1 MFKTPHFAIIII
13 LSCVLAG
20 CVERFYPEEDDLTT
34 GVLVIN
40 AHINDKTGV
49 QSIEISRSGGLN
61 FEGIDLVA
69 GCYAVLV
76 REDGESRDFFQV
88 RPGYYSS
95 DLDREFLQTGMSY
108 QIQVITPDAEEYH
121 SDFDLLRP
129 VPEID
134 SLYYQVESMPLQSS
148 DEVIEG
154 IRYYLDFTFDDQA
167 YEYIRWELIETYE
180 FHNPEMEAYVALSRW
195 RTIPMPDSSNW
206 RICYITKK
214 IQDIHAISMQDLE
227 QGVYFKKPFSFVPN
241 DNIEQKLLFKYSLLV
256 RQYSVGPEAYHY
268 WNELR
273 NTSQSQGQIFGIQP
287 ALLKS
292 NICNINDES
301 EKVLGFFTMS
311 GLKEKRAMAEDIPG
325 IDHRPYKYYC
335 LPALKGPGVSMASNY
350 PAYYARATYDGST
363 IYELVNEHCVD
374 CRAYEGSTHIKPDFW

>member
-40 AHINDKTGV
+40 AHITDNPGV

-108 QIQVITPDAEEYH
+108 QVQVITPDAEEYH

-374 CRAYEGSTHIKPDFW
+374 CRAYKGSTHIKPDFW

>member
-40 AHINDKTGV
+40 AHITDNPGV

-108 QIQVITPDAEEYH
+108 QVQVITPDAEEYH

>member
-1 MFKTPHFAIIII
+1 
-13 LSCVLAG
+13 
-20 CVERFYPEEDDLTT
+20 
-34 GVLVIN
+34 
-40 AHINDKTGV
+40 
-49 QSIEISRSGGLN
+49 
-61 FEGIDLVA
+61 
-69 GCYAVLV
+69 
-76 REDGESRDFFQV
+76 
-88 RPGYYSS
+88 
-95 DLDREFLQTGMSY
+95 
-108 QIQVITPDAEEYH
+108 
-121 SDFDLLRP
+121 
-129 VPEID
+129 
-134 SLYYQVESMPLQSS
+134 MPLQAS

-154 IRYYLDFTFDDQA
+154 IRYYLDFTFDDEA
-167 YEYIRWELIETYE
+167 YEYIRWELTETYE
-180 FHNPEMEAYVALSRW
+180 FHNPEMEAYVALSRR
-195 RTIPMPDSSNW
+195 RTIPLPDSSNW
-206 RICYITKK
+206 RICYITKR
-214 IQDIHAISMQDLE
+214 IQDIHAISMQDLD
-227 QGVYFKKPFSFVPN
+227 QGVYIKKPFSFVPN

-311 GLKEKRAMAEDIPG
+311 GLQEKRAMAEDIPG

-335 LPALKGPGVSMASNY
+335 LPTLRGPGVSMASNY

-363 IYELVNEHCVD
+363 IYEIVNKHCVD

>member
-40 AHINDKTGV
+40 AHITDNPGV

-108 QIQVITPDAEEYH
+108 QVQVITPDAEEYH

-363 IYELVNEHCVD
+363 IYELVNEYCVD